1 MRPQDGGKSTTPT
14 HTIRKVLTYKFRSGG
29 EAVKSAA
36 GRAGKDFPA
45 NNSRWVL
52 LRLAANATIGKPSK
66 QQAQNMTDPNEP
78 LLTISQLAE
87 KLQVTRETI
96 RRMRKAGKL
105 KEHRIGTLIR
115 FRLSEAISP
124 NEA

>member
-1 MRPQDGGKSTTPT
+1 
-14 HTIRKVLTYKFRSGG
+14 
-29 EAVKSAA
+29 
-36 GRAGKDFPA
+36 
-45 NNSRWVL
+45 
-52 LRLAANATIGKPSK
+52 
-66 QQAQNMTDPNEP
+66 MTDQNEP

-115 FRLSEAISP
+115 FRLSEAI
-124 NEA
+124 NQNGA

>member
-1 MRPQDGGKSTTPT
+1 MEDHK
-14 HTIRKVLTYKFRSGG
+14 
-29 EAVKSAA
+29 
-36 GRAGKDFPA
+36 
-45 NNSRWVL
+45 
-52 LRLAANATIGKPSK
+52 
-66 QQAQNMTDPNEP
+66 EP

-115 FRLSEAISP
+115 FRLSEAIAQ
-124 NEA
+124 NGE